1 MDDKIQN
8 QIRNLK
14 LYNGFL
20 TLIILSFFIMS
31 FGEYQKKRFEE
42 ISVERINI
50 IEKNGSIKMV
60 IANKKLLPPVTL
72 NGKTVSKNPKMNR
85 GPGMLFYNDEGD
97 EIGGYLF
104 GGGNGEGNYGHISMD
119 QYKQDQVIRMKY
131 SEQMD
136 GNERLTSAGILVQ
149 GQPTNINSD
158 RVVAFYDSIATISDK
173 DLKRKLSKEFK
184 SRLEASNSLFVGKS
198 QDNAYGLFLTDK
210 NNKERLNLYV
220 DKEGKPRLEF
230 LDSTGKVFYTL
241 PDK

>member
-1 MDDKIQN
+1 MDNKIQN

-20 TLIILSFFIMS
+20 TLVILSFLFMS
-31 FGEYQKKRFEE
+31 FSENQKKRFEE
-42 ISVERINI
+42 INVERINI
-50 IEKNGSIKMV
+50 IEKDGSIKMV
-60 IANKKLLPPVTL
+60 IANKKLLPPAIL
-72 NGKTVSKNPKMNR
+72 NRKVLSKNPKPNR
-85 GPGMLFYNDEGD
+85 GPGMLFYNEEGD

-104 GGGNGEGNYGHISMD
+104 GGGNGQGNYGHISMD

-131 SEQMD
+131 SEQLD

-158 RVVAFYDSIATISDK
+158 QIVAFYDSLATISDK
-173 DLKRKLSKEFK
+173 DLRRKLSRDFK
-184 SRLEASNSLFVGKS
+184 SKLEQSNSLFVGKS

-210 NNKERLNLYV
+210 YNKERLNLFI

-230 LDSTGKVFYTL
+230 LDSTGKVFYSL

>member
-1 MDDKIQN
+1 MDNKIQT

-20 TLIILSFFIMS
+20 TLAVVSFLIMS
-31 FGEYQKKRFEE
+31 FVQSQNRFEQ

-50 IEKNGSIKMV
+50 IEKDGSIKMI
-60 IANKKLLPPVTL
+60 IANKKLLPPAIM
-72 NGKTVSKNPKMNR
+72 NGRILSKNPKPNR
-85 GPGMLFYNDEGD
+85 GPGMLFYNEEGD

-104 GGGNGEGNYGHISMD
+104 GGGKGEGNYGHISMD

-136 GNERLTSAGILVQ
+136 GDERLSSAGIVVQ
-149 GQPTNINSD
+149 GQPANIKSD
-158 RVVAFYDSIATISDK
+158 EIVAFYDSIATISDN
-173 DLKRKLSKEFK
+173 DLRRKLIKEFRSK
-184 SRLEASNSLFVGKS
+184 LETSNSLFVGKS

-220 DKEGKPRLEF
+220 DKDGKPRLEF
-230 LDSTGKVFYTL
+230 LDSTGKVFYML
-241 PDK
+241 PNK